1 MAFCA
6 PIELPESSAANKC
19 NSRCSLLYD
28 YPTTTLQYE
37 FKNEY
42 LKIKPDSN
50 SESVTFDSVKYSV
63 KEARVYSSALHKYP
77 NSNDN
82 IGELVIEH
90 NSTSGGKTLIICI
103 PIKLQS
109 LDAGPTTPLD
119 KIMKFATTDSGTIDI
134 PNFGLNKL
142 IPKTLRETVNG
153 GYYTYKGPPLDS
165 CVATSTIDYIVFDI
179 DKTNCPKISQPTY
192 DKLQST
198 LTESDFD
205 TKPAGDEQTVSY
217 STTPPSNTPLG
228 DADEIYIQCTPTDA
242 TSTSEETL
250 VAADTPYNLD
260 GLKWTFNWND
270 VMNHPALLFIIGI
283 LMMAL
288 FMYICKKIINMIS
301 VLGEKMGSFKIS

>member
-1 MAFCA
+1 MK
-6 PIELPESSAANKC
+6 PE
-19 NSRCSLLYD
+19 
-28 YPTTTLQYE
+28 
-37 FKNEY
+37 
-42 LKIKPDSN
+42 SN
-50 SESVTFDSVKYSV
+50 SESVTFNSTKYSV

-77 NSNDN
+77 NSNNN

-109 LDAGPTTPLD
+109 SDAGSTTLLD
-119 KIMKFATTDSGTIDI
+119 KIIDRAKTDSGTIYI

-142 IPKTLRETVNG
+142 IPETLRESLNG
-153 GYYTYKGPPLDS
+153 GYYTYKGPQLNN
-165 CVATSTIDYIVFDI
+165 CNNVATSTIDYIVFDI
-179 DKTNCPKISQPTY
+179 HKTNCPKISQTTY
-192 DKLQST
+192 DNLQKLLNSNQT
-198 LTESDFD
+198 QPA
-205 TKPAGDEQTVSY
+205 PAGDEQTVSY

-288 FMYICKKIINMIS
+288 FMYICKKILNMIS